1 MAAAHH
7 PLHRRPAAVNRLTLT
22 LGIIIGLGAPAA
34 VAGPPLWG
42 YGIKPCRDFLAA
54 APGDGT
60 PSALA
65 GAEYARYREWL
76 AGFVSGIN
84 LATARDV
91 LDGAE
96 LDAALTSI
104 RTRCQAR
111 PADDFFNAS
120 MNLIRSLGR
129 AKPTGTGP
137 KGKQ

>member
-1 MAAAHH
+1 MAPAHRS
-7 PLHRRPAAVNRLTLT
+7 PHRRSGTVTRLTLT
-22 LGIIIGLGAPAA
+22 LGMLIGLGAQPAA
-34 VAGPPLWG
+34 AGPPLWG

-54 APGDGT
+54 APGDGA

-76 AGFVSGIN
+76 AGFVSGLN
-84 LATARDV
+84 LATASDV

-96 LDAALTSI
+96 IDAALTSI

-111 PADDFFNAS
+111 PGDDFFNAS

-129 AKPTGTGP
+129 AMPKGTGP
-137 KGKQ
+137 KGKH